1 MPTTFVDSVM
11 KKVEKKHRLEFLI
24 NADRGLSMD
33 VANRIRKKWN
43 NRFNGYN
50 GHYHANNRM
59 YVTDAGRRENN
70 TYVLNRGGI
79 VFGPYQEYMPGT
91 YYVTFSFE
99 AKHDCCV
106 VLEISS
112 GTHGVFTSE
121 TVNESGKITVEFIL
135 EQVVS
140 DMEFKLTNL
149 GDEEV
154 VFHMVDV
161 TDHYPITAEESL
173 AESIQAAAPIL
184 ENTDEINADLAEL
197 TDNVSNISEYVKL
210 SLGEL
215 EASSRCELPVNTK
228 MRFIKRVIR
237 KLIKCYT
244 RVQMEFNEKSVELVR
259 RLHQKTNLLA
269 NTDMLLWGRVE
280 SMEKQMSEI
289 RTQMNAASE
298 RLQTVQNAVK
308 DYRNEISKQHTL
320 GSDKALKI
328 RNEVIEQVNKSI
340 QEMQQKQQSFEEE
353 KKRDNK
359 VMLECI
365 QRQDET
371 IHSYAA
377 LVDLMRTEK
386 PDNEEVEALK
396 AQMES
401 LTQSLEL
408 LRSSQAQLGDSLVDQ
423 EHIWKKTQEFDKSF
437 ENCWKVNESVTRE
450 ISNLWEKAKAIDQDF
465 RNEWQQDRRF
475 NEEINQLW
483 NTYSILRREVF
494 YEIDYRIRRL
504 SNSSQRDSGTKER
517 ERLEPQIKKSAKEA
531 IAASHGLVKLNIG
544 CGQIPMEGYIN
555 VDARDLP
562 GVDVIADVQKLPYQ
576 EESVDEIYSAHLIEH
591 FEISVMKNELL
602 PYWVSLLKQGG
613 VFRIVF
619 PDAAAMIEDYNS
631 GKMTFEDLSYV
642 IMGGQDYD
650 KDYHYTMYDT
660 QKVIHLLENAGLKN
674 IYVVAS
680 GRLNG
685 GCRETEITAVK

>member
-320 GSDKALKI
+320 DSDK
-328 RNEVIEQVNKSI
+328 
-340 QEMQQKQQSFEEE
+340 
-353 KKRDNK
+353 
-359 VMLECI
+359 
-365 QRQDET
+365 
-371 IHSYAA
+371 
-377 LVDLMRTEK
+377 
-386 PDNEEVEALK
+386 ALK

-437 ENCWKVNESVTRE
+437 ENCWKVNESITRE